1 MGCRPGS
8 VLGIRHHQERSGKF
22 FVGGRGIWYVGG
34 ARAFCGLVR
43 AAVVS
48 VGRAGWAG
56 ILAYCRGSWV
66 GAGIFDMILSVVV
79 VVSRVPRN

>member
-1 MGCRPGS
+1 MGCSPGS
-8 VLGIRHHQERSGKF
+8 VLVIRHQERSGKF
-22 FVGGRGIWYVGG
+22 FVGVRGIWYVVGT
-34 ARAFCGLVR
+34 RAFCGLVR
-43 AAVVS
+43 AVVVS